1 MNENIDLTKI
11 LKDCPKGW
19 KLYTP
24 ILGEVE
30 FEEICDGAKEEF
42 SITVKAINYGL
53 FHNFTK
59 EGFYFTNIGECV
71 LFPSKEQRDW
81 SKFTAPWYKK
91 ERDAIACLETQGED
105 KKEINNNFDVLPGLY
120 KCIHRMFDGT
130 PDGRLLF
137 EIDNVY
143 KCLSKHNRAEF
154 EVSYGHSVYL
164 EDPIVRR
171 YFIPFEGEQI
181 SSQTNERTW
190 LYLVS
195 DVLTWKDGIGQYL
208 DNPRVQEIA
217 KRLCDKYAKKLYNPS
232 VLSNSS
238 NTGKNEQKFDPKT
251 LKPFDKVLVRDECC
265 EKWLCD
271 LYSHYD
277 SIKINDSGSYPYVT
291 INSNYGYCIP
301 YNDETKYLAGTKDEA
316 PKFYRYWED

>member
-11 LKDCPKGW
+11 LKDCPKGF
-19 KLYTP
+19 KLYSSICGTVTFEGIDYHDSNYPICVKTP
-24 ILGEVE
+24 TTTVT
-30 FEEICDGAKEEF
+30 F
-42 SITVKAINYGL
+42 SKKGLYFYCYGDS
-53 FHNFTK
+53 
-59 EGFYFTNIGECV
+59 ECC
-71 LFPSKEQRDW
+71 LFPSSEQRDW

-251 LKPFDKVLVRDECC
+251 LKPFDKVLGYNNDATWQV
-265 EKWLCD
+265 D
-271 LYSHYD
+271 LFSHICSYEIQCSGNAYSF
-277 SIKINDSGSYPYVT
+277 
-291 INSNYGYCIP
+291 CIP
-301 YNDETKYLAGTKDEA
+301 YNDETKHLVGTMDVA
-316 PKFYRYWED
+316 PKHYRYWED

>member
-1 MNENIDLTKI
+1 MNENIDLTEI
-11 LKDCPKGW
+11 LKDCPKGT
-19 KLYTP
+19 KLYTTVW
-24 ILGEVE
+24 GEVTFDRISSE
-30 FEEICDGAKEEF
+30 KPIYPIYIKTDSDYIPA
-42 SITVKAINYGL
+42 L
-53 FHNFTK
+53 TK
-59 EGFYFTNIGECV
+59 EGCYTNKIDVECI
-71 LFPSKEQRDW
+71 LFPSKDQRDW

-181 SSQTNERTW
+181 SS
-190 LYLVS
+190 
-195 DVLTWKDGIGQYL
+195 
-208 DNPRVQEIA
+208 P
-217 KRLCDKYAKKLYNPS
+217 
-232 VLSNSS
+232 
-238 NTGKNEQKFDPKT
+238 KFDPKT
-251 LKPFDKVLVRDECC
+251 LKAFDKVLVRLVNEDGNVWEA
-265 EKWLCD
+265 D
-271 LYSHYD
+271 FFSHYEQLE
-277 SIKINDSGSYPYVT
+277 KNVKYVSVA
-291 INSNYGYCIP
+291 NWGVFCIP
-301 YNDETKYLAGTKDEA
+301 YNEDTKHLVGTDDEA
-316 PKFYRYWED
+316 PEFYRYWEDKV

>member
-1 MNENIDLTKI
+1 MNENLNLVEI
-11 LKDCPKGW
+11 LKDCPKGT
-19 KLYTP
+19 KLYTTTW
-24 ILGEVE
+24 GEVTFKRVNNKDRLYPIHIE
-30 FEEICDGAKEEF
+30 TNMGY
-42 SITVKAINYGL
+42 INL
-53 FHNFTK
+53 TK
-59 EGFYFTNIGECV
+59 EGCYVHRIDADCI

-137 EIDNVY
+137 EIGNVY

-195 DVLTWKDGIGQYL
+195 DVLTWINGIGQYL

-217 KRLCDKYAKKLYNPS
+217 KRLCDKYAQKLYNPS
-232 VLSNSS
+232 VISSSS
-238 NTGKNEQKFDPKT
+238 NTGKNEQKFDPHT
-251 LKPFDKVLVRDECC
+251 LKPFDKVLGYNNDATWQV
-265 EKWLCD
+265 D
-271 LYSHYD
+271 LFSHICSYEIQCSGNAYSF
-277 SIKINDSGSYPYVT
+277 
-291 INSNYGYCIP
+291 CIP
-301 YNDETKYLAGTKDEA
+301 YNDETKHLVGTTERA
-316 PKFYRYWED
+316 PEYYRYWEE

>member
-1 MNENIDLTKI
+1 MIMNENIDLTLI
-11 LKDCPKGW
+11 LKDCPKGF
-19 KLYTP
+19 KLYSSICGTVTFEGIDYHDSNYPICVKTP
-24 ILGEVE
+24 T
-30 FEEICDGAKEEF
+30 
-42 SITVKAINYGL
+42 ITVTFSKKGLYFCCYGDS
-53 FHNFTK
+53 
-59 EGFYFTNIGECV
+59 ECC
-71 LFPSKEQRDW
+71 LFPSSEQRDW

-181 SSQTNERTW
+181 SSP
-190 LYLVS
+190 
-195 DVLTWKDGIGQYL
+195 KF
-208 DNPRVQEIA
+208 NP
-217 KRLCDKYAKKLYNPS
+217 
-232 VLSNSS
+232 
-238 NTGKNEQKFDPKT
+238 NTLNA
-251 LKPFDKVLVRDECC
+251 FDKVLGRNGLDI
-265 EKWLCD
+265 WRCD
-271 LYSHYD
+271 FFSSYMETYACKNVC
-277 SIKINDSGSYPYVT
+277 IGGSYLC
-291 INSNYGYCIP
+291 CIP
-301 YNDETKYLAGTKDEA
+301 YNDDTKRLIGTNDEA
-316 PKFYRYWED
+316 PEYYRYWED

>member
-1 MNENIDLTKI
+1 MNENINLTKI
-11 LKDCPKGW
+11 LKDCPKGT
-19 KLYTP
+19 KLYTTTW
-24 ILGEVE
+24 GEVTFKRVNNKDYLYPIHIE
-30 FEEICDGAKEEF
+30 TNRGY
-42 SITVKAINYGL
+42 INL
-53 FHNFTK
+53 TK
-59 EGFYFTNIGECV
+59 EGCYVNRIDAECII
-71 LFPSKEQRDW
+71 FPSKGHRDW

-195 DVLTWKDGIGQYL
+195 DVLTWRDGIGQYL

-251 LKPFDKVLVRDECC
+251 LKPFDKVLGYNNDATWQV
-265 EKWLCD
+265 D
-271 LYSHYD
+271 LFSHICSYEIQCSGNAYSF
-277 SIKINDSGSYPYVT
+277 
-291 INSNYGYCIP
+291 CIP
-301 YNDETKYLAGTKDEA
+301 YNDETKHLVGTMDVA
-316 PKFYRYWED
+316 PKHYRYWED

>member
-11 LKDCPKGW
+11 LKDCPKGT
-19 KLYTP
+19 KLYTTVW
-24 ILGEVE
+24 GEVTFNRIDNE
-30 FEEICDGAKEEF
+30 KQLYPIYIEVDADYIA
-42 SITVKAINYGL
+42 SL
-53 FHNFTK
+53 TK
-59 EGFYFTNIGECV
+59 KGYYDNKIDADCI

-181 SSQTNERTW
+181 SSQTNEHMW
-190 LYLVS
+190 LHLVS
-195 DVLTWKDGIGQYL
+195 DVLTWINGIGQYL

-217 KRLCDKYAKKLYNPS
+217 KRLCDKYAQKLYNPS

-265 EKWLCD
+265 EKWRCD
-271 LYSHYD
+271 FYSHYD

-316 PKFYRYWED
+316 PEFYKYWED

>member
-1 MNENIDLTKI
+1 MNENINLVNI
-11 LKDCPKGW
+11 LKDCPEGTKFYSTIFGS
-19 KLYTP
+19 
-24 ILGEVE
+24 VE
-30 FEEICDGAKEEF
+30 FM
-42 SITVKAINYGL
+42 SIVRMGSYLISFK
-53 FHNFTK
+53 TK
-59 EGFYFTNIGECV
+59 DECIFCVDLEGKYMSAYNGECT
-71 LFPSKEQRDW
+71 LFPSRDQRDW

-164 EDPIVRR
+164 EDPIVHR

-181 SSQTNERTW
+181 SSP
-190 LYLVS
+190 
-195 DVLTWKDGIGQYL
+195 KF
-208 DNPRVQEIA
+208 NP
-217 KRLCDKYAKKLYNPS
+217 
-232 VLSNSS
+232 
-238 NTGKNEQKFDPKT
+238 NTLNA
-251 LKPFDKVLVRDECC
+251 FDKVLVRDECC
-265 EKWLCD
+265 EKWRCD